1 MTAILLSIKPEF
13 AFAIFRGEK
22 VYEFRKAV
30 FKNREVNKVYVYA
43 SAPVSRVIGV
53 FYINDILE
61 MEPQELWSKTSCGA
75 GISEEYFYEYFFG
88 RDRAYAISVDRTS
101 LFDEPQRLQYMFGFG
116 HPPQSFR
123 YVSGHESAELS
134 SNE

>member
-1 MTAILLSIKPEF
+1 MNAILLSIKPAF
-13 AFAIFRGEK
+13 ALAIFRGEK

-30 FKNREVNKVYVYA
+30 FKNRDIEKVYVYA
-43 SAPVSRVIGV
+43 SAPISRVIGV

-61 MEPQELWSKTSCGA
+61 MEPEALWSKTRCGA
-75 GISEEYFYEYFFG
+75 GISEEYFYEYFSG

-101 LFDEPQRLQYMFGFG
+101 LFEEPRELRCMFGIG

-123 YVSGHESAELS
+123 YVSGHAVAEAE
-134 SNE
+134 N

>member
-13 AFAIFRGEK
+13 ALAIFRGEK

-30 FKNREVNKVYVYA
+30 FKNRDVDKVYVYA
-43 SAPVSRVIGV
+43 SAPISRVIGI

-61 MEPQELWSKTSCGA
+61 MEPEALWSRTQCGA
-75 GISEEYFYEYFFG
+75 GISEEYFYKYFSG
-88 RDRAYAISVDRTS
+88 RDLAYAISVDSTF
-101 LFDEPQRLQYMFGFG
+101 LFEEPRDLQCMFGIG

-123 YVSGHESAELS
+123 YVQGHAVAEAEL
-134 SNE
+134 

>member
-13 AFAIFRGEK
+13 ALAIFRGEK

-30 FKNREVNKVYVYA
+30 FKNRDVDKIYVYA
-43 SAPVSRVIGV
+43 SAPISRVIGF

-61 MEPQELWSKTSCGA
+61 MEPEALWSKTRCGA
-75 GISEEYFYEYFFG
+75 GISEAYFYEYFSG
-88 RDRAYAISVDRTS
+88 RDRAYALSVDRAS
-101 LFDEPQRLQYMFGFG
+101 LFDEPRKLQCMFGIG

-123 YVSGHESAELS
+123 YVPGHAIAEADI
-134 SNE
+134 